1 MEWPKCIHMEMEPH
15 TLTLNHTI
23 TPNPTRKSDIRFCH
37 IRGWPLISMRTEQVY
52 AGADKVY
59 ADYTPV

>member
-15 TLTLNHTI
+15 TLPTM

-37 IRGWPLISMRTEQVY
+37 IRGWPLIPMRTEQVY